1 MVMQCIIQAKRALL
15 DFQPNKHSLLYHQK
29 SPSDKSIISDSR
41 LQNKYFCKDKAC
53 DAGEREFD
61 MKKEKQN
68 TTLPKVTK
76 DIPVLNIR
84 MMTDD
89 EWNRLAY
96 RNRLEREA
104 KARG

>member
-1 MVMQCIIQAKRALL
+1 MNC
-15 DFQPNKHSLLYHQK
+15 NKEE
-29 SPSDKSIISDSR
+29 SR
-41 LQNKYFCKDKAC
+41 
-53 DAGEREFD
+53 
-61 MKKEKQN
+61 
-68 TTLPKVTK
+68 TTLPKATK

>member
-1 MVMQCIIQAKRALL
+1 MIEM
-15 DFQPNKHSLLYHQK
+15 
-29 SPSDKSIISDSR
+29 
-41 LQNKYFCKDKAC
+41 
-53 DAGEREFD
+53 E
-61 MKKEKQN
+61 KEKQN
-68 TTLPKVTK
+68 TTLPKATK

-84 MMTDD
+84 MMTDE